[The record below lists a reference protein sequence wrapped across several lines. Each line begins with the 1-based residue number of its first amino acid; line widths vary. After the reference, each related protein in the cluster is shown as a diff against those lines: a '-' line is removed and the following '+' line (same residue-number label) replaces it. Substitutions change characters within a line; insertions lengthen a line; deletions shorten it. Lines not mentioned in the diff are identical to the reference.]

1 MNGAEKLIKVMSDI
15 CKYEES
21 KIILGTYN
29 KGGAITEE
37 MEIPKEMCY
46 KFDYLLEKRAKKV
59 SGTISSSGGETHTH
73 NWTDTSEYIE
83 ELKDGDLIALYQI
96 DTERFLILGRV
107 VI

>member
-59 SGTISSSGGETHTH
+59 SGTISSSGGETHTQLDRH
-73 NWTDTSEYIE
+73 KRVYRRI
-83 ELKDGDLIALYQI
+83 KRR
-96 DTERFLILGRV
+96 RFDSTLSNRY
-107 VI
+107 